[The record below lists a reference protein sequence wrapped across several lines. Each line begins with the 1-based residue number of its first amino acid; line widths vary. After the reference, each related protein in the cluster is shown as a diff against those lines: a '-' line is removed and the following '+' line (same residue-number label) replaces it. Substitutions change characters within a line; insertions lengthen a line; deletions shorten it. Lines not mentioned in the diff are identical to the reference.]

1 VESNPKSIVPSRAE
15 VGRAFEAMRPRLLAY
30 AKGFVRDDQD
40 AEDVVQDACL
50 VALRRVTDLSDPAK
64 FESWLF
70 RTVQLNCLHVLSLR
84 TRRLARE
91 LSLPLVPESAL
102 MTVMSDGGSPRL
114 TPGLNALGPDRR
126 QLVELHYA
134 EGRTLAEIAVL
145 TTLSVDTVKM
155 RLNAVR
161 GALRRRYGEHLPS
174 STGEAPEFVSGAY
187 ARGHAPSSPV
197 VTLTAG

>member
-1 VESNPKSIVPSRAE
+1 MESNPKSIVPSRAE

-50 VALRRVTDLSDPAK
+50 VALRRVTDLSDPPK

-70 RTVQLNCLHVLSLR
+70 RTVQRNCLHLLSLR
-84 TRRLARE
+84 SRRLARE
-91 LSLPLVPESAL
+91 LALPSVPESAL
-102 MTVMSDGGSPRL
+102 MTIMSDLASPRL
-114 TPGLNALGPDRR
+114 TPGLDALGPDRR

-145 TTLSVDTVKM
+145 TTLSVGTVKM
-155 RLNAVR
+155 RLHAVR

-174 STGEAPEFVSGAY
+174 STGEAPELPSHAY
-187 ARGHAPSSPV
+187 ARGHAPSSPC
-197 VTLTAG
+197 VTLPYG